1 MRMLHVFNKPDLA
14 LECFKSPELEG
25 LFDQLITYQILLDLL
40 YENGKYQEMLEVFD
54 LVKSKQ
60 LQGAK
65 YPRNAV
71 VLVMAGCYKLVIK
84 LCDFCHQLICFFC
97 RILKKVLSML

>member
-84 LCDFCHQLICFFC
+84 LCDFCHQLICFFF
-97 RILKKVLSML
+97 VEF